1 MKTSKKISIS
11 ISFWNLFLML
21 LPILFNS
28 CQFSGK
34 SGNLK
39 SDYDPVT
46 QDIIIKDSIYPGIS
60 TGMFESEG
68 SLLKFAQFNP
78 TGKGP
83 HPTLILL
90 HGYTGIT
97 GNADIAYALS
107 RAGWNVIFF
116 RYRGSWGMPGE
127 FSFQHCVED
136 AINIANY
143 CKNKSDLMHVDTA
156 RIALFGHS
164 MGGWVAL
171 KSAVHLKFVKKIFVL
186 STWNLYNDVLWGTKK
201 NILDSALIKPAESL
215 SEIKISSGK
224 ALFEPVLKD
233 TAAFMLTTDLQ
244 KMKGKY
250 VFMLDEHKEN
260 KFIADSLRKYTQ
272 GLGYEVWDKTD
283 HSFTNKRIAMLR
295 KLISFLND

>member
-1 MKTSKKISIS
+1 MKTSKKISIP
-11 ISFWNLFLML
+11 ISFWNFFLML
-21 LPILFNS
+21 LSINFSS
-28 CQFSGK
+28 CQFLVK
-34 SGNLK
+34 SSNFK
-39 SDYDPVT
+39 SDYDPIS
-46 QDIIIKDSIYPGIS
+46 QDIIIKDSIYPRIDARMVNS
-60 TGMFESEG
+60 DG
-68 SLLKFAQFNP
+68 SLLKVLQFYP

-90 HGYTGIT
+90 HGYTGMAGSI
-97 GNADIAYALS
+97 DIAYPLC

-116 RYRGSWGMPGE
+116 RHRGSWGMPGE

-143 CKNKSDLMHVDTA
+143 CKNNSDSMNVDTT

-186 STWNLYNDVLWGTKK
+186 STWNLYNDVLWCKKK
-201 NILDSALIKPAESL
+201 NILDSVFIKEAESL

-233 TAAFMLTTDLQ
+233 STAFMLTTDLQ
-244 KMKGKY
+244 KMKNKC

-260 KFIADSLRKYTQ
+260 KLIADSLRKHTQ
-272 GLGYEVWDKTD
+272 SLTYEVWENTD
-283 HSFTNKRIAMLR
+283 HNFTTKRIAMTR